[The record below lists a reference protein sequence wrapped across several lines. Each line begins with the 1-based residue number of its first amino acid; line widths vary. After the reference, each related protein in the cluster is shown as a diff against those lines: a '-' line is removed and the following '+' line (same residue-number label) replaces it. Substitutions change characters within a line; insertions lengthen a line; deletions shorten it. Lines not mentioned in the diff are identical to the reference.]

1 MSSVPVLLG
10 AAVGAGVGGPVV
22 AALAAAAT
30 AHRSEVTV
38 RRMLPAA
45 AGCGATAGAVLA
57 AADLPA
63 WVAAVLAVAVTV
75 AAAAA
80 LVDAAE
86 HRLPNRLTGL
96 LLAAGLLL
104 CPLATAMTGW
114 GSPLRALFGLLIFG
128 GWMLILSAVDAGPG
142 DVKLAAGIGWWLAWM
157 SWWVFAAGVAA
168 ALLGMAG
175 TLIVDRWIRG
185 RPRSP
190 LGPGI
195 VGGLVIGV
203 LATAWLS

>member
-1 MSSVPVLLG
+1 MSSVPVLIAAAAG
-10 AAVGAGVGGPVV
+10 AAVGGLVI
-22 AALAAAAT
+22 AALAAST
-30 AHRSEVTV
+30 AHRTDVTV
-38 RRMLPAA
+38 RRMWPAG
-45 AGCGATAGAVLA
+45 AGCGAATGAVLA

-63 WVAAVLAVAVTV
+63 PVTAALAVAVTV

-80 LVDAAE
+80 LVDTAE
-86 HRLPNRLTGL
+86 HRLPNKLTGL
-96 LLAAGLLL
+96 LLVAGLLL
-104 CPLATAMTGW
+104 CSLATAVTGW
-114 GSPLRALFGLLIFG
+114 GSPLRALAGLLIFG
-128 GWMLILSAVDAGPG
+128 GWMAILAAVDAGPG

-157 SWWVFAAGVAA
+157 SWGVFAAGVAV

-175 TLIVDRWIRG
+175 TLVANRWIRG

-195 VGGLVIGV
+195 VTGLVIGV

>member
-1 MSSVPVLLG
+1 MSAVPVLLG
-10 AAVGAGVGGPVV
+10 AAVGAAAGGLVI
-22 AALAAAAT
+22 AALAVAT

-38 RRMLPAA
+38 RRIWPAA

-57 AADLPA
+57 AAGLPA
-63 WVAAVLAVAVTV
+63 PVAAALAVAGT
-75 AAAAA
+75 AAGAAA

-86 HRLPNRLTGL
+86 HRLPNTLTGL
-96 LLAAGLLL
+96 LLLAGLLL
-104 CPLATAMTGW
+104 CPLATALTGW
-114 GSPLRALFGLLIFG
+114 GSPLRALFGLLVFG

-157 SWWVFAAGVAA
+157 SWGVFAVGVAA

-195 VGGLVIGV
+195 AGGLVIGV
-203 LATAWLS
+203 LATAWLG